1 MADSIKSVVINGFK
15 NEYFTFGSGK
25 KAMVVIPGLNIKS
38 IMLSKP
44 VIENQYK
51 VFKDEYTVYV
61 LERRDGIS
69 SPYSPF
75 DIASDTIEIFEQLG
89 LKDIYLFGSSLGGMI
104 SFIISS
110 KRPDLI
116 KKVAVAGTSLDFHGN
131 GSSVIRLWVEKAR
144 QRKGS
149 ELYDEF
155 GKYIYPESF
164 YNKYKD
170 ALVEIG
176 KTVTEKEFDK
186 FAYLAEG
193 SIDMDISSCVKD
205 IICPVCAFAS
215 DDDKVFGQKAIKD
228 IEQAFV
234 NNHNFKSVNLAGY
247 GHALCDTYPGFSS
260 ALLEFF
266 NDQEK

>member
-1 MADSIKSVVINGFK
+1 MADSIKSVVINGYK
-15 NEYFTFGSGK
+15 NEYFTFSSGK
-25 KAMVVIPGLNIKS
+25 KAMVIIPGLNIKN
-38 IMLSKP
+38 IMQSKP

-61 LERRDGIS
+61 LERKDGIS

-104 SFIISS
+104 SFIIAS

-116 KKVAVAGTSLDFHGN
+116 KKAAVAGTSLDFRGN
-131 GSSVIRLWVEKAR
+131 GSGVISMWIDKAR

-176 KTVTEKEFDK
+176 KTVTEQEFDK
-186 FAYLAEG
+186 FAYIAEG
-193 SIDMDISSCVKD
+193 AIDMDITSCVENIK
-205 IICPVCAFAS
+205 CPVCAFAS
-215 DDDKVFGQKAIKD
+215 DDDKVFGENAIKN
-228 IEQAFV
+228 IEKAFKDKKD
-234 NNHNFKSVNLAGY
+234 FKSIILSGY
-247 GHALCDTYPGFSS
+247 GHALCDTYPGFPTD
-260 ALLEFF
+260 LLEFF
-266 NDQEK
+266 NSQE